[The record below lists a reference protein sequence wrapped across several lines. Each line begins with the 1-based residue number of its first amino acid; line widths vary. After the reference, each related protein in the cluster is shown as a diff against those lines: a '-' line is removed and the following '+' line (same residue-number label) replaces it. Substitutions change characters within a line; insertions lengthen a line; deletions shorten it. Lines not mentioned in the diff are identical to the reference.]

1 MGDHIWLGD
10 HIVPFID
17 HAAHMRNDHFHFI
30 EIEVETE
37 IEPIEVTPYS
47 IIIYRGMGVQIT
59 NGRGSYSV
67 SQVQARVTTTPLDC
81 AIVFGTYCIRW
92 KEWTEKVYRAG
103 GAPKSNQ

>member
-37 IEPIEVTPYS
+37 LELVEE
-47 IIIYRGMGVQIT
+47 T
-59 NGRGSYSV
+59 NRTL
-67 SQVQARVTTTPLDC
+67 QHQ
-81 AIVFGTYCIRW
+81 RW
-92 KEWTEKVYRAG
+92 KEEWESKLQTVEAAIQCLRYRQG
-103 GAPKSNQ
+103 